1 MHRPPFRGLALAM
14 NEPVG
19 VIGIACPEEPG
30 LLAFVSLMGAA
41 IAAGNTVV
49 MLPSEAQALI
59 ATDLYQVL
67 DTSDVP
73 GGVVNIVTGDKRA
86 LALELAK
93 HDAVDAL
100 WYFGD
105 RGGRRGAGEGLGR
118 QPQADLVRDG
128 QRATG
133 TMPRSAAGASCWR
146 TPAGQEHLDSLRGVG
161 FQAAFL
167 GGSSNAMGAAVLRG
181 CRRGGCVRAGV
192 GALAGGVRDG
202 GDGGH
207 GNQHRA

>member
-1 MHRPPFRGLALAM
+1 MPPSQRLFQWGAWADKYEGAVHRPPFRGLALAM

-19 VIGIACPEEPG
+19 VVGIVCPEEPG

-41 IAAGNTVV
+41 IAAGNAVV

-93 HDAVDAL
+93 HDAVDAI
-100 WYFGD
+100 WYFGAAD
-105 RGGRRGAGEGLGR
+105 GAATIEKASAGNLKQTWTETVVARLGR
-118 QPQADLVRDG
+118 SR
-128 QRATG
+128 
-133 TMPRSAAGASCWR
+133 RSAAAASSSA
-146 TPAGQEHLDSLRGVG
+146 TPRQVKNIWIPYGE
-161 FQAAFL
+161 
-167 GGSSNAMGAAVLRG
+167 
-181 CRRGGCVRAGV
+181 
-192 GALAGGVRDG
+192 
-202 GDGGH
+202 
-207 GNQHRA
+207 